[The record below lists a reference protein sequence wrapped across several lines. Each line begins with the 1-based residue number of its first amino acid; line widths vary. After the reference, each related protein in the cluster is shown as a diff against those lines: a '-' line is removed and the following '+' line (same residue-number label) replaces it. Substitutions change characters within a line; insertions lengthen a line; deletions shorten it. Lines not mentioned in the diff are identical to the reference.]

1 MYSPG
6 IVIAFFAGVLSVA
19 SPCILPIIPSFMG
32 YITGVSLSD
41 GYSKLHK
48 KVARRKLFIN
58 TLIFGAG
65 FSLVF
70 LMFGAVIGVIGQT
83 LVLNRPI
90 FQTIG
95 GIIIIFFGLQLTGL
109 INLKFLM
116 KEKKLELS
124 PKLKKMEYL
133 RSLLVGILFAF
144 GWAPCYGPII
154 GAIFTLA
161 ATEASFG
168 QAMMLFF
175 FYSLGFLVPLLLFTY
190 LIAHA
195 SQKLKKFQKL
205 AKYTSIVAG
214 IFVILLGFLL
224 MTNNLNIL
232 VNWINVSYNINNI
245 SPL

>member
-133 RSLLVGILFAF
+133 RLGLGSVLRTHHRSDFYARCDRSQLWTGDDAFLLLLARIF
-144 GWAPCYGPII
+144 
-154 GAIFTLA
+154 GAITALYVLDRPRVPE
-161 ATEASFG
+161 TEKIPEIGEIHFHRRRHIRHTARIPPDDD
-168 QAMMLFF
+168 Q
-175 FYSLGFLVPLLLFTY
+175 
-190 LIAHA
+190 
-195 SQKLKKFQKL
+195 LKHPGELDQCVL
-205 AKYTSIVAG
+205 
-214 IFVILLGFLL
+214 
-224 MTNNLNIL
+224 
-232 VNWINVSYNINNI
+232 
-245 SPL
+245 